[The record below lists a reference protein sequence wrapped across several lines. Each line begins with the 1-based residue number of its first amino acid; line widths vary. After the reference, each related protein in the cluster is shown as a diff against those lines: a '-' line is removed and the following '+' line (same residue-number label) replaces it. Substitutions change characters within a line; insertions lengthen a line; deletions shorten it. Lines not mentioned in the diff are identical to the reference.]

1 MNIGIAKESDI
12 DFILENDEHI
22 SKAELCT
29 CVLLGRVLVAEYNDK
44 IIGCLRWNLFWDNT
58 PFLNMLFLLID
69 YQNKGYGKSL
79 LFFWEKLM
87 KENQYELVMTSTLAS
102 ESAQHFYRKLGYI
115 DAGSLLLKNEPLEII
130 FTKEL

>member
-1 MNIGIAKESDI
+1 MNIKMATNNDI
-12 DFILENDEHI
+12 DFILANDNHV
-22 SKAELCT
+22 SKNELCS
-29 CVLLGRVLVAEYNDK
+29 CVSLGRVLVAECDDK
-44 IIGCLRWNLFWDNT
+44 LIGCLRWNLFWDNT
-58 PFLNMLFLLID
+58 PFLNMLFLVAD

-79 LFFWEKLM
+79 MRFWENLM
-87 KENQYELVMTSTLAS
+87 KENYYKLVMTSTLLS